1 MTQQYTSTPAL
12 TVYVYGAMEP
22 AVADRAH
29 GYLLQVKNL
38 DNSLMWT
45 RSSIILLVQG
55 GILAILSSQFGNL
68 ADKHPTL
75 FYFFYHYSA

>member
-1 MTQQYTSTPAL
+1 MTQQYTSIPAL

-29 GYLLQVKNL
+29 GYLLQVKNF

-68 ADKHPTL
+68 ADKYPTL